1 MAEDLYDDMKKTK
14 DFGPNDDD
22 DRCGND
28 GGKQGERTLA

>member
-22 DRCGND
+22 DRCDSD
-28 GGKQGERTLA
+28 GGKQWKRTLA